1 MPRRRAR
8 RQEYRRHLKEGTYPF
23 DLRSWLTSG
32 PIDRIAGLAWS
43 LLSTKSGETPSVFLT
58 PTILQVTATDVRQDA
73 GTHLVIYATVVARLA
88 AAPPQWPLGEA
99 TELAVVTIDL
109 RAILDRVSH
118 DVVDWDYGPASIEP
132 LQPPGWF
139 AAWR

>member
-1 MPRRRAR
+1 MGRRRAR
-8 RQEYRRHLKEGTYPF
+8 QEEYRRHLMEGTYPF

-43 LLSTKSGETPSVFLT
+43 LLSTKIGETPSVSLT

-88 AAPPQWPLGEA
+88 AAPPQCPLAEA
-99 TELAVVTIDL
+99 TQFPVLTL
-109 RAILDRVSH
+109 H
-118 DVVDWDYGPASIEP
+118 F
-132 LQPPGWF
+132 PPPPNS
-139 AAWR
+139 